1 MVMAMDDSD
10 GRWAAAIAMDDG
22 DGLRRWAAAMGDS
35 EVDDYFADN

>member
-1 MVMAMDDSD
+1 MMGGGDRLQ
-10 GRWAAAIAMDDG
+10 RWAAAMGCG